1 MRGIASERHKW
12 WGFRSFE
19 IDFERKKIPK
29 KICKNVRLETVKLIG
44 RSSKWTVDQIAR
56 ESDIQMHRAIPA
68 TLSNSFELF
77 LKAPSTPKIVHRD
90 AKFTSFLWPNRTA
103 NAKQEFQVW
112 KPPMEKISHG
122 NSWSP
127 PEFPEENPKF
137 PTEPSGNSNQKP
149 RSFFYGNRS
158 LLGKPPEV
166 SPAGSTWNHLKLF
179 TFYETK
185 KFLDVFLEAKAILRL
200 FSFWRLFISG
210 SSPFWRDSLTF
221 ETLFNKA
228 LSWSTR

>member
-1 MRGIASERHKW
+1 MNRRPDCSRIWHSDASSHS
-12 WGFRSFE
+12 G
-19 IDFERKKIPK
+19 
-29 KICKNVRLETVKLIG
+29 
-44 RSSKWTVDQIAR
+44 
-56 ESDIQMHRAIPA
+56 
-68 TLSNSFELF
+68 NSFELF

-185 KFLDVFLEAKAILRL
+185 KFLDVFLEAKAIFETLFILETFHFGDFSFRGAHHFGETPSLLRL
-200 FSFWRLFISG
+200 FSTKLLAD
-210 SSPFWRDSLTF
+210 PLDSV
-221 ETLFNKA
+221 
-228 LSWSTR
+228 